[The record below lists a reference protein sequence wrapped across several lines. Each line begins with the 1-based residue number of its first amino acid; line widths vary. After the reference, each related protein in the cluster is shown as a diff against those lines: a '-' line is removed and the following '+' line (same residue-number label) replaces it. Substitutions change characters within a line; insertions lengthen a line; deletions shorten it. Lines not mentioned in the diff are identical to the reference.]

1 MTGRNFTRRHP
12 VRSPLVLAPSRL
24 PLRRDLSPGMQRLG
38 LLTEVPRLL
47 RQFEVRPASVLRKVG
62 LSRDALADRGAR
74 IPYATV
80 LSLLAECARATEC
93 GYFGLLA
100 GSQWRIEHLG
110 LPGEI
115 AASCAT
121 VGEAIQQ
128 FTAMHWLNTTGGVTF
143 FGRDNGTTGF
153 GYAIFEQGTPE
164 GTFQLYDV
172 VIAIGVG
179 MLRQLSG
186 YADWNPTEVHLSHV
200 RPTDI
205 GPYRRFFRTRL
216 HFDAEA
222 SVIRFPTSFENSPVP
237 GADEVRHRV
246 LQAKL
251 AALGR
256 EDLLPRVYRM
266 VRVAMLY
273 GLTSGDEVAAALGLS
288 RRTFNRRL
296 EEYGTTFRHALETV
310 RFEAARQLLRDTS
323 LDVARIAAALGY
335 AEPSVFVRAFRRWSG
350 SSPSFWR
357 RESQSALSSK
367 GGVSRRIA

>member
-1 MTGRNFTRRHP
+1 
-12 VRSPLVLAPSRL
+12 
-24 PLRRDLSPGMQRLG
+24 MQRLG

-47 RQFEVRPASVLRKVG
+47 RRFGVRPASVLRKAG
-62 LSRDALADRGAR
+62 LSRDALADREAR
-74 IPYATV
+74 IPYTTA

-100 GSQWRIEHLG
+100 GSQWRLEHLG

-128 FTAMHWLNTTGGVTF
+128 FTAIHWLNTTGGVAF
-143 FGRDNGTTGF
+143 FVRDNGTTGF
-153 GYAIFEQGTPE
+153 GYAIFEQGTTE
-164 GTFQLYDV
+164 GTFQLYDM

-186 YADWNPTEVHLSHV
+186 NAGWNPTAVHLSHV
-200 RPTDI
+200 RPTNI
-205 GPYRRFFRTRL
+205 GPYHRFFRTRL

-222 SVIRFPTSFENSPVP
+222 SVIRFPRSFAASPVP
-237 GADEVRHRV
+237 GADEVRRRV

-251 AALGR
+251 RALGP
-256 EDLLPRVYRM
+256 EDLLAQVYRM

-273 GLTSGDEVAAALGLS
+273 GLTSGDEVAAAMGLP

-296 EEYGTTFRHALETV
+296 EEYGTTFRHAMETV
-310 RFEAARQLLRDTS
+310 RFEAARQLLRDTD
-323 LDVARIAAALGY
+323 LGIARIAAALGY
-335 AEPSVFVRAFRRWSG
+335 RESSVFARAFHRWSG
-350 SSPSFWR
+350 CSPSSWR
-357 RESQSALSSK
+357 RGSQSSLPSK
-367 GGVSRRIA
+367 AA